1 MNRKLLALLFL
12 LVAAAAC
19 LILVFAG
26 NFYRSTSFY
35 LLGEGEGTLTPSE
48 LFFFPDSGTGQ
59 GYYVAASGNWTA
71 CDRLLWE
78 AQPEGESREV
88 SYYRYGNKI
97 FTAEENAVNFYGGN
111 TLDRFLVVEGEKK
124 YLTEISLGSTRPLF
138 EGSTLCDPYGAGVDA
153 ISSDGGYA
161 AGIRG
166 EVLTVLALETSNF
179 SPTEKKEIRLSER
192 GLSKAQVLRFINERH
207 LWLSCEKEGK
217 ARGYLCDASTGE
229 LIELPLLPEGY
240 ETERLSRV
248 WHQGGL
254 RENEETKAWEIPFF
268 HAVTGREILLSLS
281 REEFSSVELLALS
294 PNGEYAAVKCER
306 EGQEVYGSYRF
317 ADGSLTLFEGRPL
330 RVDFASEQVMVLQT
344 DAGYRAVRIV
354 H

>member
-1 MNRKLLALLFL
+1 MLRTYVVVIEAVNDQCGALDVFSVESVVTDSPVTFAAYAVKVCAVVAVELDLFVLHFCQILAVGFL
-12 LVAAAAC
+12 DYNKFSAV
-19 LILVFAG
+19 VHVGF
-26 NFYRSTSFY
+26 
-35 LLGEGEGTLTPSE
+35 
-48 LFFFPDSGTGQ
+48 D
-59 GYYVAASGNWTA
+59 
-71 CDRLLWE
+71 
-78 AQPEGESREV
+78 
-88 SYYRYGNKI
+88 YGKRI
-97 FTAEENAVNFYGGN
+97 VTAEENAVNFYGGN
-111 TLDRFLVVEGEKK
+111 TLDRFVVVEGEKK

-330 RVDFASEQVMVLQT
+330 RVDFASEQVMMLQT